1 MREGLDR
8 LAGRI
13 PLVEVVV
20 FGSFAT
26 GRQTVGSDIDL
37 LIVYKGVPRDDVFAL
52 AKREIGVPRLEPHVY
67 TEQEAARLGEL
78 IRRMTR
84 DGIRLYPP
92 AA

>member
-1 MREGLDR
+1 LREGLDR

-13 PLVEVVV
+13 PLVEAVL

-26 GRQTVGSDIDL
+26 GRQTVGSDIDV

-52 AKREIGVPRLEPHVY
+52 AKQEIAVPRLEPHVY
-67 TEQEAARLGEL
+67 SDEEAARLSEL
-78 IRRMTR
+78 IGRMTR
-84 DGIRLYPP
+84 NGIRLYPP